1 MLTADHAINT
11 RNKNASDV
19 QQQLTTEAR
28 YSYREIEKM
37 TNQVALDEVD
47 GVEIISLVDN
57 TLDFQSTTER
67 EEVHTVREWIKN
79 RMSKEWR
86 KKHFRL
92 PFAEHGFSMLI
103 KIYSDERSH
112 TILLDA
118 GLSREGVV
126 TNARRMGLNLKE
138 VECLVLSHGHSDH
151 FGGLLNV
158 LKAIDKKNLPIIVHE
173 DMFKIRGVTTPD
185 GKVRKSPKLPSENHV
200 VPAKY
205 VKTEKPY
212 LLADDSLLITGEIPR
227 KTDFEKGF
235 PRQRVLSNRKWQADP
250 WVWDDRALIINIKRK
265 GLVVISG
272 CAHAGIVN
280 TTLYAQQMTG
290 LMKVHAIMGGFHLA
304 GKDCEPRI
312 SQTVELL
319 RKSDPEIVVP
329 THCTGWRGK
338 YAILEA
344 MPEAFVWNSVGN
356 LYRFCARACQL
367 N

>member
-1 MLTADHAINT
+1 
-11 RNKNASDV
+11 
-19 QQQLTTEAR
+19 
-28 YSYREIEKM
+28 M
-37 TNQVALDEVD
+37 TGPVALNEVD

-57 TLDFQSTTER
+57 TLDFLSTTER
-67 EEVHTVREWIKN
+67 KEVLTVREWIKN
-79 RMSKEWR
+79 RMSKEWQ

-103 KIYSDERSH
+103 KIFSNESSH

-118 GLSREGVV
+118 GLSREGAV

-138 VECLVLSHGHSDH
+138 VECLVLSHGHYDH

-173 DMFKIRGVTTPD
+173 DMFKIRGVITPN
-185 GKVRKSPKLPSENHV
+185 GKVRKHPNLPSENQV

-205 VKTEKPY
+205 VKTKKPH
-212 LLADDSLLITGEIPR
+212 LLADDSILVTGEIPR
-227 KTDFEKGF
+227 KTDFERGLPKH
-235 PRQRVLSNRKWQADP
+235 RVLSNRKWQTDP
-250 WVWDDRALIINIKRK
+250 WIWDDRAIIINIKHK

-290 LMKVHAIMGGFHLA
+290 VMKVHTIMGGFHLA

-312 SQTVELL
+312 SPTAEML
-319 RKSDPEIVVP
+319 RQLNPEIAVP
-329 THCTGWRGK
+329 SHCTGWRGI
-338 YAILEA
+338 YAIFEA
-344 MPEAFVWNSVGN
+344 IPQAFVWNSVGN
-356 LYRFCARACQL
+356 IYRLFE
-367 N
+367 NHG